1 MKVLVQGKE
10 KLKGTSKKTG
20 QPFDATLVHV
30 SYDKK
35 GCEGVACDSIF
46 VSTDICDF
54 SDIIVGEVYHAD
66 YDSRGYMVGFT
77 ME

>member
-1 MKVLVQGKE
+1 MKVLVMGKE

-30 SYDKK
+30 TYVKK
-35 GCEGVACDSIF
+35 GCEGKACDSIF
-46 VSTDICDF
+46 VSSDICDF
-54 SDIIVGEVYHAD
+54 SDIIVDGIYHAD